1 VTNQTIRI
9 ATRSSQL
16 ALWQANYISDFI
28 QKSFPDVSVEIIHV
42 STIGDRDQR
51 ESLQNFG
58 GMGVFTREVQKAV
71 LENHADLAVH
81 SLKDLPTDSAEGL
94 TLAGVPERAP
104 VSDALILPVTA
115 SSSNIDSA
123 IIDLDS
129 QLDLPQLNLLSE
141 NSRIGTGS
149 LRRQAQLLHARP
161 DLQLLEIR
169 GNVDTRLK
177 KLDEGEYDAIILAEA
192 GLTRLGLSERITA
205 LLNPPLMYPA
215 VGQGA
220 LGLECRQDDQATGK
234 ILSALTCQKT
244 LAAVTAERAL
254 LAALRAGCH
263 APVGA
268 STRIEEDGS
277 LILEGVV
284 LSPDG
289 KEKLFVSE
297 KSDLENA
304 KELGI
309 LVANKLI
316 EDGAGPLLA

>member
-1 VTNQTIRI
+1 M
-9 ATRSSQL
+9 
-16 ALWQANYISDFI
+16 
-28 QKSFPDVSVEIIHV
+28 EIIHV

-115 SSSNIDSA
+115 TSNKMDSA
-123 IIDLDS
+123 IIDLES
-129 QLDLPQLNLLSE
+129 QLDLLPE

-161 DLQLLEIR
+161 DLKLLEIR

-192 GLTRLGLSERITA
+192 GLTRLGLSERISA
-205 LLNPPLMYPA
+205 LLDPPLMYPA

-220 LGLECRQDDQATGK
+220 LGLECREDDQTTIK
-234 ILSALTCQKT
+234 ILSALTCQTT

-297 KSDLENA
+297 KSDLKNA
-304 KELGI
+304 KELGV

>member
-1 VTNQTIRI
+1 M
-9 ATRSSQL
+9 
-16 ALWQANYISDFI
+16 
-28 QKSFPDVSVEIIHV
+28 EIIHV

-115 SSSNIDSA
+115 TSNKMDSA
-123 IIDLDS
+123 IIDLES
-129 QLDLPQLNLLSE
+129 QLDLLPE

-161 DLQLLEIR
+161 DLKLLEIR

-192 GLTRLGLSERITA
+192 GLTRLGLSERISA
-205 LLNPPLMYPA
+205 LLDPPLMYPA

-220 LGLECRQDDQATGK
+220 LGLECREDDQTTIK
-234 ILSALTCQKT
+234 ILSALTCQTT
-244 LAAVTAERAL
+244 LAAVTAERSL

-297 KSDLENA
+297 KNDMENA
-304 KELGI
+304 KELGL
-309 LVANKLI
+309 LVASKLI
-316 EDGAGPLLA
+316 ENGAGPLLA